1 MRWYDGGQSPVRSP
15 VLGVGDGTGPA
26 RAAAGWGGVGLA
38 QKATDRELES
48 AGQAR
53 SSERP
58 VPGLQGV

>member
-1 MRWYDGGQSPVRSP
+1 M
-15 VLGVGDGTGPA
+15 LGAGDGMGPA
-26 RAAAGWGGVGLA
+26 RAAAGWGGVGLV

-58 VPGLQGV
+58 LPGLQGV